1 MRSRRTIQ
9 RFEPKLRASQ
19 ENFPGRSCVISL
31 RSARGSVSSLISRT
45 APTVSLSKAS
55 RICSVLVA
63 GKSERASRVMAAGRV
78 IGINAGCSSIGA
90 GNPAWPGDS
99 CKPMSMPIN
108 DNDVVVIA
116 GARTPFGNFGGVLAG
131 FSATDLAVHAALA
144 AIERSGVPKERIDD
158 VVFGNVMQTSADAIY
173 LARHVGLRSGIPIGV
188 PALTLNR
195 LCGSGLQAIVSA
207 GQSLALGSATYALAG
222 GTENMSQSP
231 HVVRGARKG
240 FHFGQNVQFEDSLWT
255 ALTDSYGNTPMA
267 ITAENLAKKYGV
279 ERQACDEFA
288 LASQER
294 ALQSQGDGYFAEEIV
309 AVEVPGPKG
318 TTTVVDKDEG
328 PRAGLSMEKLGKLP
342 ARFVKD
348 GVVTPGNASGITD
361 GAAAVVLT
369 TRKRAQSE
377 GLPWIGSLVSGSV
390 VGVDPSIMGIGPAY
404 SIPKALARA
413 GIAEKDLTVMEIN
426 EAFAPQVL
434 ACLREMGTSNGTRLN
449 PHGGAI
455 SLGHPLGASGARLAI
470 TALHDL
476 RTNGGGFAIASA
488 CIGGGQGI
496 AAVLTVD

>member
-1 MRSRRTIQ
+1 MRL
-9 RFEPKLRASQ
+9 PKARSMNTPLRDSDI
-19 ENFPGRSCVISL
+19 VI
-31 RSARGSVSSLISRT
+31 V
-45 APTVSLSKAS
+45 
-55 RICSVLVA
+55 
-63 GKSERASRVMAAGRV
+63 
-78 IGINAGCSSIGA
+78 
-90 GNPAWPGDS
+90 
-99 CKPMSMPIN
+99 
-108 DNDVVVIA
+108 A
-116 GARTPFGNFGGVLAG
+116 GARTPFGNLGGALSDL
-131 FSATDLAVHAALA
+131 SATDLAVAAAEA
-144 AIERSGVPKERIDD
+144 AIARSGVPKERIDD
-158 VVFGNVMQTSADAIY
+158 VVFGNVMQTSPDAIY
-173 LARHVGLRSGIPIGV
+173 LARHVGLRVGLPIDV

-195 LCGSGLQAIVSA
+195 LCGSGLQAILSA
-207 GQSLALGSATYALAG
+207 GQSLALGTATYALAG

-231 HVVRGARKG
+231 HVVRGARRG
-240 FHFGQNVQFEDSLWT
+240 LGFGQSVAFEDSLWT

-279 ERQACDEFA
+279 SREECDAFA

-294 ALQSQGDGYFAEEIV
+294 ALEAQSDGYFAEEIV
-309 AVEVPGPKG
+309 PVDVAGPKG
-318 TTTVVDKDEG
+318 AKVTVDRDEG

-369 TRKRAQSE
+369 TVKQAKTDGVE
-377 GLPWIGSLVSGSV
+377 WIGRILGASV
-390 VGVDPSIMGIGPAY
+390 VGVDPSIMGIGPAF

-413 GIAEKDLTVMEIN
+413 GIGESDLAVMEIN

-434 ACLREMGTSNGTRLN
+434 ACLRELGVQRNGLRLN

-470 TALHDL
+470 TTLHDL
-476 RTNGGGFAIASA
+476 RKRGGGYGVASA

-496 AAVLTVD
+496 AAVLVAE